1 LVGWWSTRT
10 IESIEGVPGLMNVPI
25 LGWLFKRKTTSED
38 KVSLFIFLT
47 PYVIENPED
56 LSKITE
62 EHQRLAQ
69 ELRRRVEEANKK
81 KRKKDEAED

>member
-1 LVGWWSTRT
+1 VCR
-10 IESIEGVPGLMNVPI
+10 GLRIYLI

-62 EHQRLAQ
+62 EHQKLAQ
-69 ELRRRVEEANKK
+69 ELRKRVEEANKK
-81 KRKKDEAED
+81 KRTKR

>member
-1 LVGWWSTRT
+1 
-10 IESIEGVPGLMNVPI
+10 
-25 LGWLFKRKTTSED
+25 
-38 KVSLFIFLT
+38 VSLFIFLT

-69 ELRRRVEEANKK
+69 ELRKRMEKANKK
-81 KRKKDEAED
+81 KRTKDEAED